1 MLGGVLESWSHHPYS
16 VLFVFLCDLKQ
27 DMFQHV
33 SKANEA
39 SPRWFLFRVLILF
52 MALGVSVLCVLFSAP
67 NLHVTAANVDKAL
80 FVNEA
85 ETENSQTDSSSRKGR
100 DLFGTLFSLFTN
112 GFASSRKDESSNEK
126 TKNTIQDNGEN
137 DKSSSSS
144 TSVKKSKPK
153 SVDGSSH
160 NKVAL
165 LPVGSSPG
173 NESLTNK
180 GIIDDVTDGLTQIVG
195 GGVAVDSGSESLG
208 IVPNYCWYR
217 GEKYEC
223 GLSLTCA
230 MTGRKAMDLC
240 NGGLIWTCCVD
251 RGKIDVIDPK
261 LGAISDAKCG
271 ETRTKR

>member
-1 MLGGVLESWSHHPYS
+1 M
-16 VLFVFLCDLKQ
+16 Q
-27 DMFQHV
+27 V
-33 SKANEA
+33 SN
-39 SPRWFLFRVLILF
+39 W
-52 MALGVSVLCVLFSAP
+52 
-67 NLHVTAANVDKAL
+67 
-80 FVNEA
+80 
-85 ETENSQTDSSSRKGR
+85 
-100 DLFGTLFSLFTN
+100 
-112 GFASSRKDESSNEK
+112 
-126 TKNTIQDNGEN
+126 
-137 DKSSSSS
+137 
-144 TSVKKSKPK
+144 
-153 SVDGSSH
+153 SSH
-160 NKVAL
+160 SFSTTAKRY
-165 LPVGSSPG
+165 
-173 NESLTNK
+173 
-180 GIIDDVTDGLTQIVG
+180 GLTQIVG